1 MFQNKKK
8 QRIIAGVIAGLIVLA
23 MVLAVL
29 MPAFGG

>member
-1 MFQNKKK
+1 MFHDKKK

-23 MVLAVL
+23 MILAVL

>member
-1 MFQNKKK
+1 MFHDKKK